1 MNKIAKVAIVA
12 GLIAVTGI
20 VIAMKQKA
28 QPSAT
33 PTTKA
38 AIPLPRLVDLGS
50 TTCTPCK
57 LMAPILDELK
67 QAYVNVFDVE
77 FIDVKENAALAEKYA
92 IRLIPTQVFLDAS
105 GKELFRHEGFF
116 SKEEILATWEK
127 LGVSTKPGDARQKP
141 AAQSQRTTVPSGS
154 T

>member
-1 MNKIAKVAIVA
+1 MNKIAKIAVVA

-28 QPSAT
+28 LPSAT
-33 PTTKA
+33 PTTKVTV
-38 AIPLPRLVDLGS
+38 PLPRLVDIGS

-67 QAYVNVFDVE
+67 QAYVNVFEVE
-77 FIDVKENAALAEKYA
+77 FIDVKENAAAAEKYA
-92 IRLIPTQVFLDAS
+92 IRLIPTQVFLDAA

-127 LGVSTKPGDARQKP
+127 LGISTKMGNAPQKP
-141 AAQSQRTTVPSGS
+141 APQSQRTTVPSGS